1 MEYNLQKYCHYAEHL
16 ELTQY
21 CKKSTILQFLKM
33 EKNSYRVLYLY

>member
-21 CKKSTILQFLKM
+21 CKSTILQFLKM